1 VVECATSALFSVEL
15 MADCK
20 ILIVGC
26 NHGDFKKNRVVC
38 DMPALYLDFQV
49 GQRLHQLF
57 VKQADSVPAL
67 IVFAPRLIIVLRGIA
82 EGAENAFKIML
93 VLKSRYEPI
102 LGLLE

>member
-1 VVECATSALFSVEL
+1 MVTS
-15 MADCK
+15 
-20 ILIVGC
+20 
-26 NHGDFKKNRVVC
+26 KKNRVVC